1 MKRDLDLSD
10 DFTLED
16 IRKIRDDHARRYTD
30 ENGVIDWKG
39 LNAEIEEGAARGRA
53 LIARL
58 RAEHENA
65 EHAIAQ

>member
-1 MKRDLDLSD
+1 MKCNLNLSD

-16 IRKIRDDHARRYTD
+16 IRKIRDDHAARYTD
-30 ENGVIDWKG
+30 KDGNIDWDG
-39 LNAEIEEGAARGRA
+39 LNLEIEEGAAKGYA

-58 RAEHENA
+58 RAERLNA